1 MKGLSMKSHNT
12 HRETNRKKSNR
23 RSWLHCII
31 LIGIFHKSDLVRCLI
46 PAGGNPMWIQLLVQ
60 SMETPCTCVLLEFS
74 LGPTALSVPG

>member
-1 MKGLSMKSHNT
+1 MKSHNT
-12 HRETNRKKSNR
+12 HRVKQTKSNR

-31 LIGIFHKSDLVRCLI
+31 LIGIFHKSDLAGCLI

-74 LGPTALSVPG
+74 LGPKALSVSG